1 MVSAPFRERVLFL
14 FAIQTLLCG
23 GSRLPF
29 GSGAIPFRETLQ
41 VSRHEFVCLARSV
54 RVSSVRRL
62 VNVLLVD
69 PLLEFSLSVF
79 IFVLR
84 FAVMVLLFGVVC
96 SVSLVLARFEGRLY
110 ELGKSF
116 SSQRSSTCAG
126 PRVGS
131 S

>member
-1 MVSAPFRERVLFL
+1 M
-14 FAIQTLLCG
+14 
-23 GSRLPF
+23 
-29 GSGAIPFRETLQ
+29 
-41 VSRHEFVCLARSV
+41 
-54 RVSSVRRL
+54 L
-62 VNVLLVD
+62 VA

-110 ELGKSF
+110 ELGKSI

-126 PRVGS
+126 PWVGS
-131 S
+131 R